1 MGRESLAI
9 QLSIKPIKRMNIQ
22 NTIDQNTNHLN
33 YLKRQVE
40 LTELKIQNLKLIQ
53 DQGNLTTEE
62 EKKGFVKIVYDWV
75 RTGNIEALKH
85 AISSNY

>member
-1 MGRESLAI
+1 
-9 QLSIKPIKRMNIQ
+9 MNIQ
-22 NTIDQNTNHLN
+22 NTIDQNTKHLN

-40 LTELKIQNLKLIQ
+40 LTELKIQNLIEIKN
-53 DQGNLTTEE
+53 QGSLTTEE
-62 EKKGFVKIVYDWV
+62 EKKGFVKIVYDRA